1 MRPEV
6 PVRLAVLLL
15 LLLLLAPSPA
25 RAAGVLEPQPAGS
38 DNYGE
43 SFTFIADLQDGTYVW
58 TQLSFTHLGPGS
70 HHGVCRALVVR
81 GGKAAA
87 GRPTGSPT
95 WSPSERVKKKGWRY
109 DAAARALSVGP
120 CTATEGERPRVRM
133 AFDDG
138 TLELTFHRPLAP
150 FSPPGA
156 RLTQGSA
163 VYRSEVLLPWSPVS
177 VQLARKKQPVEE
189 LEGAG
194 YVDHSHSTWP
204 PAKLAQAWVRF
215 RAPGAA
221 PYPLLVGRE
230 AQDGAFG
237 PVYHWADGSGAQAL
251 TRFALKREGTRAETR
266 WTAEFGD
273 ARASP
278 YRLRT
283 TGFVHRSAPVEDLGI
298 LGALVRPTVGS
309 PVTYTHRAVLEREGQ
324 PPVPGLLEVT
334 LEE

>member
-1 MRPEV
+1 MRPEACA
-6 PVRLAVLLL
+6 RLAALLL
-15 LLLLLAPSPA
+15 LLLVPA
-25 RAAGVLEPQPAGS
+25 AARGAGALEPQPAGS

-43 SFTFIADLQDGTYVW
+43 SFTFIADLKDGTYVW
-58 TQLSFTHLGPGS
+58 AQLSFTHLGPGS

-81 GGKAAA
+81 GGKPV
-87 GRPTGSPT
+87 RPA
-95 WSPSERVKKKGWRY
+95 WNPSERVGRKSWRY

-120 CTATEGERPRVRM
+120 CVATEGERPRVRM

-138 TLELTFHRPLAP
+138 TLQLTFQQP
-150 FSPPGA
+150 FKPFTPPGTT
-156 RLTQGSA
+156 LKQGTA
-163 VYRSEVLLPWSPVS
+163 TYRAEVLLPWSPVE
-177 VQLARKKQPVEE
+177 VLLERKKQPSEK
-189 LEGAG
+189 LAGSG

-251 TRFALKREGTRAETR
+251 TRFKLEREGTKAATR

-273 ARASP
+273 ARAAPP
-278 YRLRT
+278 YRLRS